1 MKTTVFLKKKA
12 LLEKKKE
19 TSTSNVIP
27 YRYIL
32 FFDIIRLRKLIKQ
45 EGNTRKEI
53 VREEIVYFGREE
65 E

>member
-1 MKTTVFLKKKA
+1 M
-12 LLEKKKE
+12 KE

-32 FFDIIRLRKLIKQ
+32 FVDIIRLRKLIKQ
-45 EGNTRKEI
+45 EGNTKKEI
-53 VREEIVYFGREE
+53 VREEIIYFGREE